1 MFTGLVQSQGS
12 LLSREGSRFAF
23 VWPGAA
29 GSFVVGESISVNGCC
44 LTVVGFE
51 GETFFVDAI
60 DETLARTN
68 LNQLGAGT
76 PVNLER
82 PMSVGDSFGGHMVL
96 GHVDTTGIVMTPVP
110 TLRVAF
116 EDTYDKFVVEK
127 GSVAIDGVSLTV
139 SDLGAG
145 WLEVSIIPHTATVT
159 TLGLR
164 TAGDKVNL
172 EFDIIAKHVAVMIEA
187 QLGKLSR

>member
-1 MFTGLVQSQGS
+1 MFTGLVEAQGS

-23 VWPGAA
+23 VWPGAS
-29 GSFVVGESISVNGCC
+29 GSFAIGESISVNGCC

-51 GETFFVDAI
+51 DEAFYVDAV

-68 LNQLGAGT
+68 IDHLNVGA

-96 GHVDTTGIVMTPVP
+96 GHVDCTGTVLMPVP
-110 TLRVAF
+110 ELRVEF
-116 EDTYDKFVVEK
+116 EHAYDKFVVEK

-145 WLEVSIIPHTATVT
+145 WLEVSIIPHTAAVT